1 VADRV
6 ALLDVEALAVF
17 GIPPEWLAFRD
28 NAALE
33 QHLSRL
39 PGATVQRIGAS
50 REGQPLFGLTCGCG
64 PVQVSVIAGSHAD
77 EPAGPMTA
85 QILPLALARLAPDLL
100 ERCTFRIVPQMNP
113 DGADRNRAWFADPPD
128 FETYLRHAVRE
139 QPGDDIEF
147 GFADVAEARP
157 ECRAVLAWLAP
168 HAPYA
173 AHFSLHG
180 MGYAEGAWFLLC
192 RERAD
197 RSGDLMDTLESLC
210 ASINFPL
217 HEIDRKGDKGFTRLR
232 RGFST
237 TPTAV
242 AMREFFLAQQDPTM
256 AAKFLPSSMDAIAAL
271 GGDPLCMVSEM
282 PLFLLTQGVSTLKD
296 PVYWRFRDALA
307 AARETSSIT
316 ELMHTYGV
324 ESVPFSPQMRVQLGI
339 VIAGVRCALSQP

>member
-1 VADRV
+1 VS
-6 ALLDVEALAVF
+6 LLDAGGLAAF
-17 GIPPEWLAFRD
+17 GIPPEWIAFRD
-28 NAALE
+28 NPAIE
-33 QHLSRL
+33 KHLTGL
-39 PGATVQRIGAS
+39 HGATVERIGAS
-50 REGQPLFGLTCGCG
+50 RAGRPLFGVTCGSG

-128 FETYLRHAVRE
+128 FETYLRHAARE

-147 GFADVAEARP
+147 GFADAPEARP
-157 ECRAVLAWLAP
+157 ECRAALAWLAP

-192 RERAD
+192 QAWAGRAA
-197 RSGDLMDTLESLC
+197 DLMDALQSLC
-210 ASINFPL
+210 ESMDFPL

-242 AMREFFLAQQDPTM
+242 AMREYFLAQGDAAM
-256 AAKFLPSSMDAIAAL
+256 AARYLPSSMEAVAAL
-271 GGDPLCMVSEM
+271 GGDPVCMVSEM
-282 PLFLLTQGVSTLKD
+282 PLFLITKGDSTLEN

-307 AARETSSIT
+307 AARAEGSIP
-316 ELMHTYGV
+316 ELMRTFGV
-324 ESVPFSPQMRVQLGI
+324 ESVPFSTQMHVQLGI
-339 VIAGVRCALSQP
+339 VTAGVRRALAK